1 MISNKSVL
9 RRQEFQHQYSSSGLS
24 NNLKQTKITLSAAG
38 KNQNTN
44 NKRWLNMIHSYHDD
58 LISH

>member
-1 MISNKSVL
+1 MISNKAMLS
-9 RRQEFQHQYSSSGLS
+9 RQEFQHQYSSSGWS
-24 NNLKQTKITLSAAG
+24 HYLKAAKITLSAAG

-44 NKRWLNMIHSYHDD
+44 NERWVNIIHSYHDD